1 MNKIENKFIGLCLA
15 KNNYFAAT
23 IYRLEEVEGY
33 ANVYVMVNRK
43 DTWESYKSFS
53 IQSMFSDLERKQWYE
68 AAEKFI
74 AQLEKPED
82 WKKPHRFCLARYAR
96 QMIAD
101 NIFHK
106 NLAYFREVDNITR
119 YIWHYNMDS
128 RSQEVILI
136 RNLNLLSAEETKQ
149 LFILKEWEKQASSY
163 QDIHSALYGRKYLYK
178 RIYNRNKFKDY
189 YEKYNNELKN
199 FIAENKDNII
209 GKS

>member
-23 IYRLEEVEGY
+23 ICRLEEVEGY

-163 QDIHSALYGRKYLYK
+163 QDINNALYSRRYLYK

>member
-23 IYRLEEVEGY
+23 ICRLEEVEGY

-96 QMIAD
+96 QMIVD

-163 QDIHSALYGRKYLYK
+163 QDINNALYGRRYLYK

>member
-23 IYRLEEVEGY
+23 ICRLEEVEGY

-149 LFILKEWEKQASSY
+149 LFILKEWEKRAFPY

>member
-1 MNKIENKFIGLCLA
+1 
-15 KNNYFAAT
+15 
-23 IYRLEEVEGY
+23 
-33 ANVYVMVNRK
+33 MVNRK

-53 IQSMFSDLERKQWYE
+53 IQSIFSDLGQKQWFE
-68 AAEKFI
+68 TAEKFI

>member
-1 MNKIENKFIGLCLA
+1 MNKLENKFIGLCLA

-53 IQSMFSDLERKQWYE
+53 IQSMFSNLGRKQWYE

-82 WKKPHRFCLARYAR
+82 WKKTHRFCLARYAR

-163 QDIHSALYGRKYLYK
+163 QDINNALYGRRYLYK
-178 RIYNRNKFKDY
+178 RIYNKNKFKDY
-189 YEKYNNELKN
+189 YEKYSNELRN

>member
-23 IYRLEEVEGY
+23 ICRLEEVEGY
-33 ANVYVMVNRK
+33 VNLYVMVNRK

-106 NLAYFREVDNITR
+106 NLAYFREVNDVGV
-119 YIWHYNMDS
+119 YIWYYYRNS
-128 RSQEVILI
+128 RFQEVILI

-149 LFILKEWEKQASSY
+149 LFILKEWEKQAFPY

-199 FIAENKDNII
+199 FIAENKVNII

>member
-15 KNNYFAAT
+15 KNNYFVAT
-23 IYRLEEVEGY
+23 IHRLEEVEGC

-149 LFILKEWEKQASSY
+149 LFILKEWEKRAFPY